1 MDSKTKTPF
10 QLFIFPEAMMSE
22 VVFVTICLDFCA
34 HFFFGVPHI
43 ILIFCDQCLMVQVAT
58 VHKFSCVFFCF
69 FSSFSFPP
77 PVFHCCAGEQCPG
90 LLFVFFLHFFYVSPT
105 HLCSIVVQVAEISA
119 AQFLPKVK
127 LPRIHFALVSNFLKR
142 SLFSTLS
149 RKTL

>member
-1 MDSKTKTPF
+1 MPVSFLKEIFSVQKVQHNGQQITGGTVAGTYGQEKIIKDYKMDSKTKTPF

-77 PVFHCCAGEQCPG
+77 PVFHCCAGE
-90 LLFVFFLHFFYVSPT
+90 
-105 HLCSIVVQVAEISA
+105 
-119 AQFLPKVK
+119 
-127 LPRIHFALVSNFLKR
+127 
-142 SLFSTLS
+142 
-149 RKTL
+149 